1 MREGDPRICGK
12 EIPGYVGRRSQEM
25 QEGDPRKRGK
35 EAVVQVVQ
43 VGYLT
48 LHSHNQQNDSL
59 H

>member
-35 EAVVQVVQ
+35 EAVVQVI
-43 VGYLT
+43 GYLT